1 LLEVCVERR
10 LRGVSKP
17 VFVVPLADL
26 EHGAKHAS
34 WTIPIDWLRRALAG
48 TEATPRSDGTLE
60 LELAKTGR
68 DVMVRGG
75 ARVEVTMPCS
85 RTLDP
90 VDLKLE
96 PEIFLLLAQA
106 QPPAAAAVPRRGSR
120 RRPGQDH
127 KPGGRRRIVA
137 GRDEPAAEQALT
149 ADDAARDTFA
159 GEQITLDP
167 FIREFIVLELPM
179 FPMRSDLP
187 SEAPAAI
194 APASPETDPRRL
206 GEPGGKPRPI
216 DPRLAPL
223 AEIASRLK
231 SDKE

>member
-1 LLEVCVERR
+1 
-10 LRGVSKP
+10 VSNP
-17 VFVVPLADL
+17 VFVIPLADL
-26 EHGAKHAS
+26 ERGAKHAS
-34 WTIPIDWLRRALAG
+34 WKIPIEWLRHALAD
-48 TEATPRSDGTLE
+48 TEATPQADGTLE
-60 LELAKTGR
+60 LELTKTGR
-68 DVMVRGG
+68 DVMVRGQ
-75 ARVEVTMPCS
+75 AHVEVSMPCS

-90 VDLKLE
+90 VELTLD

-106 QPPAAAAVPRRGSR
+106 QPATPAVAPHRRTR

-127 KPGGRRRIVA
+127 KPGRGRMA
-137 GRDEPAAEQALT
+137 GGGDEPAGEEALNPE
-149 ADDAARDTFA
+149 DAARDTFV

-187 SEAPAAI
+187 SDAPAAI
-194 APASPETDPRRL
+194 APASPGTDRNQAGPQ
-206 GEPGGKPRPI
+206 GSEPRPI